1 MIQNSIFFAY
11 ILRCADGTYYVG
23 STSDIVAR
31 LETHNAGRGP
41 RFTACRR
48 PVQLVYFEPFDAME
62 AARRR
67 EIQLK
72 KWSRA
77 KKEAIIVGNMN
88 NLHELSRRRVR

>member
-1 MIQNSIFFAY
+1 MIQNSVFFAY

-31 LETHNAGRGP
+31 LETHNTGRGP
-41 RFTACRR
+41 RFTACRC
-48 PVQLVYFEPFDAME
+48 PVKLVYFEPFDTME

-77 KKEAIIVGNMN
+77 KKEAIIVGNMTH
-88 NLHELSRRRVR
+88 LHELSHRRVP